1 MNEKGDITVI
11 GNVAGIHL
19 LEDIGVT
26 VPCNEEVHIRA
37 DQVIRSRDLQI
48 ALQRRQVR
56 RASREAGVPS
66 VGIVK
71 KPQPSPPPPPPPSP
85 PRVVAPPPK
94 PEPSFLEEENRR
106 LRLELQETRRRLK
119 EEQDEAARQK
129 FDGEGFQRQL
139 NSITAALER
148 LESRPTQQVV
158 AAVPQDSTSYVPKIP
173 SVRVIEDDTPAFI
186 QDMNVQADDLSI
198 EIEPM
203 RDSGESV
210 VSAAKK
216 LKSLREKKS
225 K

>member
-19 LEDIGVT
+19 LEDIRVT

-56 RASREAGVPS
+56 RAPREAGIPS
-66 VGIVK
+66 VGLVK
-71 KPQPSPPPPPPPSP
+71 KPQPSPPPPPPP
-85 PRVVAPPPK
+85 RVIAPPPK

-106 LRLELQETRRRLK
+106 LRLELQEAQRRLK
-119 EEQDEAARQK
+119 EEQDEVARQK

-139 NSITAALER
+139 NIITAALER
-148 LESRPTQQVV
+148 LESRPAHQVV
-158 AAVPQDSTSYVPKIP
+158 AAVPQASTSYVPKIP
-173 SVRVIEDDTPAFI
+173 SVRAIEDDTPAFI